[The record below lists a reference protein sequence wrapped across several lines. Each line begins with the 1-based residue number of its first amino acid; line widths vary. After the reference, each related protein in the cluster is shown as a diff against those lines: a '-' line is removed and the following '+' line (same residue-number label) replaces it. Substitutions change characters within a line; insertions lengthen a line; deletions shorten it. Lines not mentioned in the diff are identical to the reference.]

1 MEHLDGALKRARRD
15 GHVAGL
21 AFIDVDNFKQIND
34 TFGHHVGDDVLQQ
47 VAQRLRQALRGNDTL
62 ARFGGDEFVA
72 IVEVAQRS
80 ALTLVTDNLLKH
92 LRAPFTAAGRELFI
106 TASIGVSSY
115 PSDGKD
121 ASELLRNADRAMY
134 SAKSEGRD
142 THRFYSA
149 RSRSKSSAKL
159 TFSADLR
166 RALERDEL
174 LLHFQPLVDLRSGRI
189 DGLEA
194 LVRWHHAG
202 MGLVPPDEFIPIAE
216 ESGLI
221 LSIERWVM
229 QSAMTEAL
237 SHELSRPL
245 KLAIN
250 LSMRHLDDP
259 ELLNELRTIT
269 ECVGYDPHL
278 LELEL
283 TERGLMRHPRRV
295 LRHLKGFQ
303 QLGVQV
309 AVDDFGTG
317 YSCLGLMKRFPLNA
331 LKIDRSFVHNCA
343 TDRTNQALVA
353 AIIRMGHALGLSVTA
368 EGIETRAQLA
378 YLCQLGCDRAQGSY
392 FSRPIPGAKLVA
404 LLNGKTNRKRGVEHS
419 WSPSAELKRQ
429 HVNAR

>member
-1 MEHLDGALKRARRD
+1 
-15 GHVAGL
+15 
-21 AFIDVDNFKQIND
+21 
-34 TFGHHVGDDVLQQ
+34 
-47 VAQRLRQALRGNDTL
+47 
-62 ARFGGDEFVA
+62 
-72 IVEVAQRS
+72 
-80 ALTLVTDNLLKH
+80 
-92 LRAPFTAAGRELFI
+92 
-106 TASIGVSSY
+106 
-115 PSDGKD
+115 
-121 ASELLRNADRAMY
+121 
-134 SAKSEGRD
+134 
-142 THRFYSA
+142 
-149 RSRSKSSAKL
+149 
-159 TFSADLR
+159 
-166 RALERDEL
+166 
-174 LLHFQPLVDLRSGRI
+174 
-189 DGLEA
+189 
-194 LVRWHHAG
+194 
-202 MGLVPPDEFIPIAE
+202 
-216 ESGLI
+216 
-221 LSIERWVM
+221 
-229 QSAMTEAL
+229 MTEVL
-237 SHELSRPL
+237 SHEFNQPL

-250 LSMRHLDDP
+250 LSIRHLDDP
-259 ELLNELRTIT
+259 ELLNELREIT
-269 ECVGYDPHL
+269 ERVGYDPHL